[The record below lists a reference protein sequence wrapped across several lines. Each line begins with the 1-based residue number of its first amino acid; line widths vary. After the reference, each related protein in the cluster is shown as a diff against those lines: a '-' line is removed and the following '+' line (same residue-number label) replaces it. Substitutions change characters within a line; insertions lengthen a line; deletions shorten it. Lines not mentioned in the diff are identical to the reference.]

1 MDFENST
8 YDANLEFFLKKI
20 GSINTAGQRL
30 KHENHSMLPHLT
42 VFLIFSYI
50 NQQCHVAWNGEKST
64 SFSISNGVRQGAVA
78 SPAMFNTYINQLFD
92 LLATSGVGC
101 KIDHLY
107 YGVFAYADD
116 IALIAPSREGLQK
129 MVDICDAFFTTHGIN
144 ISTSPIVKKTKTK
157 IITFGADVAAPTAI
171 TLGSKILPYVTEWKH
186 LGHVIHQDENPV
198 HDLMD
203 KKRELTGKFHSL
215 QQELG
220 KQDPGVLMRLVKT
233 YILHLYGCTL
243 WDIFSEDSVKLWS
256 EWHRIIKQA
265 YQLPIATHR
274 WLLSDLLNGD
284 HVKKM
289 IIKRFLSFSKK
300 ISNSNIPHIAHL
312 HQYQCK
318 DWRSTYGRNH
328 MYICTEA
335 QVADISSVD
344 ISSIVVN
351 PIPTGEE
358 WRAGMLRDILTE
370 RECGDGVLTPDE
382 VNLLLNTICCD

>member
-1 MDFENST
+1 
-8 YDANLEFFLKKI
+8 
-20 GSINTAGQRL
+20 
-30 KHENHSMLPHLT
+30 
-42 VFLIFSYI
+42 
-50 NQQCHVAWNGEKST
+50 
-64 SFSISNGVRQGAVA
+64 
-78 SPAMFNTYINQLFD
+78 
-92 LLATSGVGC
+92 
-101 KIDHLY
+101 
-107 YGVFAYADD
+107 
-116 IALIAPSREGLQK
+116 
-129 MVDICDAFFTTHGIN
+129 
-144 ISTSPIVKKTKTK
+144 
-157 IITFGADVAAPTAI
+157 
-171 TLGSKILPYVTEWKH
+171 
-186 LGHVIHQDENPV
+186 
-198 HDLMD
+198 
-203 KKRELTGKFHSL
+203 
-215 QQELG
+215 
-220 KQDPGVLMRLVKT
+220 MRLVKT

-289 IIKRFLSFSKK
+289 IIQRFLNFSKK
-300 ISNSNIPHIAHL
+300 ISKSNIPHIALL

-335 QVADISSVD
+335 QVADIGSVD